1 MVFNL
6 ARKVHIRRSLVIA
19 LCTVICATLAFAA
32 AKYIKDKVSAATPE
46 GASVTLNYDA
56 GFNYHGTSTHH
67 FTIGSNSAF
76 CANANVGAP
85 PRTSEGGNYTADSF
99 EASTNNYK
107 AIKLIIYIY
116 NAYDGKINDTTA
128 ANYITQ
134 WMGDYNNDEKYGI
147 VHSIVSY
154 LYSGQLSSLDTNGRN
169 RVTDVINGLNGLIG
183 SDNDSSNEVWK
194 RAKTYKLYRI
204 NGNGIDGVTYQN
216 IIWIEP
222 GPEYGKIK
230 IIKRDAET
238 NSSTPQGDATFAG
251 IKFIV
256 KKGDTEVYS
265 CTLTGSNSSCTTG
278 DLEVGTYTVIEDKT
292 NTSYPTKVT
301 SDPISKEV
309 TSGNPVEVVFE
320 NRVKKGKLTVN
331 KIDAD
336 TGTCTNTEGLNFV
349 GVKIQ
354 LINKSNN
361 PIRYNGS
368 NIAKDAVVKTET
380 MTANQCSI
388 TFNDLPYGS
397 YAIKETTTSEGYV
410 LNTNTI
416 NVSIPTDN
424 SYDVAETVSNQ
435 PIRGDLKFIKKN
447 NVTNEPMANTVFSIS
462 RIDNNFNVKET
473 HIVVTNE
480 EGIVDT
486 STSFIPHSQHTNG
499 YDSIY
504 DSVNQVTFSEFGTWF
519 GLDNK
524 GNTIRVKD
532 SVGAL
537 PYGTYLIQE
546 LKCDANLFCT
556 GIMDQK
562 KTVKIETANQ
572 LVDLGNWDN
581 DCTDFSLKTTAV
593 DQKDGDHY
601 VEASSESVIKDTIEY
616 CVKPNMDFV
625 IKGVLMD
632 KTTGEKLMINGEPV
646 ESSINLNSTEE
657 CGTTEMLFKL
667 DTSALGGR
675 EIVVFESLYYKDSL
689 VESHESI
696 EDEGQTVTI
705 VSLSTVAEDD
715 VDGDKSVLA
724 GEAAAIKD
732 TIEYCVKAGQKY
744 IIKGILMNKETRE
757 PVLVNG
763 KAVEG
768 QIELDA
774 EESCGT
780 TEMMFHFDATG
791 LEGTDVVVFESLY
804 KYNEDEEEGEEELIV
819 AHEDINDES
828 QTINIYIPA
837 PETGLFTAG
846 KSSSKTN
853 DFIFIP
859 AAIVVSVGG
868 YSIYRAISR
877 RKFFGK
883 R

>member
-1 MVFNL
+1 MSFNL
-6 ARKVHIRRSLVIA
+6 ARKVHIRKSLVIA

-32 AKYIKDKVSAATPE
+32 AKYIKDKVNAATPE
-46 GASVTLNYDA
+46 GATVALEYNTVIEY
-56 GFNYHGTSTHH
+56 FGTQTHN
-67 FTIGSNSAF
+67 FKIGSHDAF
-76 CANANVGAP
+76 CANASIQAP
-85 PRTSEGGNYTADSF
+85 HKSSEGYTYTADNLETTSQ
-99 EASTNNYK
+99 NLK
-107 AIKLIIYIY
+107 AIKLIAYIY
-116 NAYDGKINDTTA
+116 TTMNTDSDSSAYMNAWLQGLDVG
-128 ANYITQ
+128 Q
-134 WMGDYNNDEKYGI
+134 RYGI
-147 VHSIVSY
+147 VHSTISR
-154 LYSGQLSSLDTNGRN
+154 LYSNDTAALDGNGLT
-169 RVTDVINGLNGLIG
+169 RVNLIINGNSTVAGLYTLI
-183 SDNDSSNEVWK
+183 NNNTALWQ
-194 RAKTYKLYRI
+194 RADKYKLYRI
-204 NGNGIDGVTYQN
+204 NGDGIGSAYQN
-216 IIWIEP
+216 IVWIEP
-222 GPEYGKIK
+222 GSGKIK

-256 KKGDTEVYS
+256 KKGNTEVYS

-309 TSGNPVEVVFE
+309 TSGNTVEVVFE

-424 SYDVAETVSNQ
+424 SYDVAKTVSNQ

-462 RIDNNFNVKET
+462 RIDDSFNVKET

-480 EGIVDT
+480 EGVVNT
-486 STSFIPHSQHTNG
+486 ATSFIPHSQHTNG
-499 YDSIY
+499 YDPIY

-632 KTTGEKLMINGEPV
+632 KTTGEKLLINGEPV
-646 ESSINLNSTEE
+646 ESSVNLNSTEE

-696 EDEGQTVTI
+696 EDESQTVTI
-705 VSLSTVAEDD
+705 VSLATVAEDD
-715 VDGDKSVLA
+715 TDGDKSVLA

-791 LEGTDVVVFESLY
+791 LEGTDIVVFESLY
-804 KYNEDEEEGEEELIV
+804 KYNEDEEKGEEELIV

-846 KSSSKTN
+846 KSSNKTN

-859 AAIVVSVGG
+859 AIIVVSVGG

>member
-1 MVFNL
+1 M
-6 ARKVHIRRSLVIA
+6 
-19 LCTVICATLAFAA
+19 
-32 AKYIKDKVSAATPE
+32 
-46 GASVTLNYDA
+46 
-56 GFNYHGTSTHH
+56 
-67 FTIGSNSAF
+67 
-76 CANANVGAP
+76 
-85 PRTSEGGNYTADSF
+85 
-99 EASTNNYK
+99 NNW
-107 AIKLIIYIY
+107 IS
-116 NAYDGKINDTTA
+116 DTE
-128 ANYITQ
+128 
-134 WMGDYNNDEKYGI
+134 DHVRYGL
-147 VHSIVSY
+147 VHSAISMLNQGTY
-154 LYSGQLSSLDTNGRN
+154 EHLNPTGQGKAQAI
-169 RVTDVINGLNGLIG
+169 INGLNSYIT
-183 SDNDSSNEVWK
+183 NNNEVWL
-194 RAKTYKLYRI
+194 RAKSYVLY
-204 NGNGIDGVTYQN
+204 GLTGEGIGTVRQN
-216 IIWIEP
+216 IFWIEK
-222 GPEYGKIK
+222 GPGKIK

-238 NSSTPQGDATFAG
+238 NSSTPQGDATFVG

-309 TSGNPVEVVFE
+309 TSGNTVEVVFE

-480 EGIVDT
+480 EGIVNT

-524 GNTIRVKD
+524 GNTIRVED

-696 EDEGQTVTI
+696 EDESQTITV
-705 VSLSTVAEDD
+705 VSLATVAEDGI
-715 VDGDKSVLA
+715 DGDKDVLA
-724 GEAAAIKD
+724 DEAAVIKD
-732 TIEYCVKAGQKY
+732 TIEYCVKAGKKY
-744 IIKGILMNKETRE
+744 IIKGVLMNKETGE
-757 PVLVNG
+757 PVLVDG
-763 KAVEG
+763 KAIEG
-768 QIELDA
+768 RIEIEP
-774 EESCGT
+774 EEDCGT
-780 TEMMFHFDATG
+780 AEMLFHFDATG
-791 LEGTDVVVFESLY
+791 LEGTDIVVFESLY
-804 KYNEDEEEGEEELIV
+804 NYNVDGEEGEDELIV
-819 AHEDINDES
+819 SHEDLNDES
-828 QTINIYIPA
+828 QTISVYIPT
-837 PETGLFTAG
+837 PDTGHFTAKKG
-846 KSSSKTN
+846 EGGSDS
-853 DFIFIP
+853 DIFIFFP
-859 AAIVVSVGG
+859 AVAILTIGG
-868 YSIYRAISR
+868 YGIYRASSR
-877 RKFFGK
+877 RRFFGK